1 MDEDSRLSKPV
12 SVDISQLFVNLS
24 FSKVE
29 EMSLTGALPVNEV
42 QLPRWN
48 VESERQRSAAELFGS
63 ASAFVVTLNP
73 MDIKTFIVTLK

>member
-12 SVDISQLFVNLS
+12 SVDISALFVNLS
-24 FSKVE
+24 FTKVE
-29 EMSLTGALPVNEV
+29 EVSLTGVLPVNEL

-48 VESERQRSAAELFGS
+48 GQADRQRSVADMFGS
-63 ASAFVVTLNP
+63 SNAFVVTLNP